1 MLAAAAVVLLLVAAP
16 GAHGQQ
22 SASPPP
28 LPPPGRLIDVGG
40 WRLHLHCTGERSATR
55 PTVVL
60 EAGNGDFSVDW
71 SLVQPS
77 VARFGR
83 VCSYDRAGSAWSD
96 LGPRPRTLHQIV
108 YELHTLLERAGEPK
122 PYVLVGH
129 SYGGALVRTY
139 RLRYPAEVRALVL
152 VDAMSDDPAR
162 IGRDGKVVRSSA
174 LATGAPIPDVKTS
187 GPLLESEIPP
197 RIVELISS
205 QLRKIVPHVNDP
217 PRDKLGEDAKRVRA
231 WATAQIKHAAS
242 NDNPVEAEELGLLRA
257 ERTRRPDPYDGLP
270 LIVLSRGVAED
281 SARDEAARR
290 AEQEE
295 MVRLSRA
302 GRQIVAARSGHHI
315 PLDEPGVVVSAVR
328 ELVRGP

>member
-1 MLAAAAVVLLLVAAP
+1 MLSAALVACLLLAGAPAAHAQR
-16 GAHGQQ
+16 GA
-22 SASPPP
+22 PPP

-77 VARFGR
+77 VARFAR

-96 LGPRPRTLHQIV
+96 LGPRPRTLRQIAF
-108 YELHTLLERAGEPK
+108 ELHMLLERAGEPP

-129 SYGGALVRTY
+129 SYGGALVRMY
-139 RLRYPAEVRALVL
+139 RLRHPTDVRGLVL

-174 LATGAPIPDVKTS
+174 LATGAPIPEVKTS

-197 RIVELISS
+197 RIVELIAS
-205 QLRKIVPHVNDP
+205 QLEKIVPHVNDP
-217 PRDKLGEDAKRVRA
+217 PRDKLGEDARRVRA

-242 NDNPVEAEELGLLRA
+242 NDNPVEAEELGLLRD
-257 ERTRRPDPYDGLP
+257 ERTRRADPYDGLP
-270 LIVLSRGVAED
+270 LIVLSRGIAED
-281 SARDEAARR
+281 RPQDEAERR
-290 AEQEE
+290 AEQQA

-302 GRQIVAARSGHHI
+302 GKRVVAARSGHHV
-315 PLDEPGVVVSAVR
+315 PLDEPDVVVSAIR
-328 ELVRGP
+328 ELVHGP